1 MRNRCAVAVAIAVLW
16 TAACGEDLGI
26 DATLTQEALED
37 ATILELVSAASGY
50 EAEQAV
56 HSLVYLRDQMNDDP
70 LCPSVVEDTATATV
84 TLTGGCTTHDGI
96 SVIGSAQAIR
106 HPGWGNDG
114 TQVARYTFDSFR
126 ISGPFPSF
134 VYDGTIEWGPTSLE
148 MDLHIDTSDHVIV
161 ARGTRACENT
171 SSCTLN
177 AGVQLLDAGGALASG
192 SLNGT
197 WRLQG
202 ADVVEVTH
210 DSSGCAHVHIVG
222 GREVPVGC
230 PR

>member
-1 MRNRCAVAVAIAVLW
+1 MRNRFAVAIAVLG
-16 TAACGEDLGI
+16 TSACGNDLGI
-26 DATLTQEALED
+26 DATLNHEALDD
-37 ATILELVSAASGY
+37 ATILRLLNAASGG

-56 HSLVYLRDQMNDDP
+56 HSLVSLRDLMNDDP
-70 LCPSVVEDTATATV
+70 LCPSVVEDVATATV

-96 SVIGSAQAIR
+96 SVIGSAQAVR

-126 ISGPFPSF
+126 ISGPFAPF
-134 VYDGTIEWGPTSLE
+134 IYDGTVEWGPTSLA
-148 MDLHIDTSDHVIV
+148 MDLHIDTGDQVIV
-161 ARGTRACENT
+161 ARGTRSCENAST
-171 SSCTLN
+171 CSLD
-177 AGVQLLDAGGALASG
+177 AGVQLDVGGALASG
-192 SLNGT
+192 SLSGT

-202 ADVVEVTH
+202 ADLVEVTH
-210 DSSGCAHVHIVG
+210 DSQGCARVHIVG